1 MSEPT
6 AAESWRSARP
16 AAAEDN
22 RFALLDHNATALAVR
37 LELCAGA
44 RQRLDLLYYIF
55 REDDSGRA
63 IAAALMAAADRGVK
77 VRLLLDDL
85 DASGR
90 ESSLGRLDAH
100 PNLDVRL
107 FNPFRWRG
115 LLRPLALLRDRGRL
129 TRRMHAKALVA
140 DGRLA
145 IVGGRNIG
153 DEYFAPEAGMAF
165 ADVDVLLEGTLARQV
180 QSSFERYWSSTW
192 SKPLSELRAR
202 RVAIEAT
209 RRARDRMARAPAHQD
224 PAAVLAR
231 DSQARVLLE
240 RIRAGTWPDL
250 PGSGR
255 VFADQP
261 EKVEHGADEAEGYFD
276 EVLQHLV
283 AAAATEVRIMTPYLV
298 PTPAG
303 MAFVHDLRRRGL
315 RIRILTNSLAAT
327 DVVAVHAGY
336 RRYRKALL
344 EAGVELYEY
353 RPTGYW
359 GRRLR
364 RLIRGAHLRASLHA
378 KTLLVDDELVMIG
391 SANLDPRSI
400 RLNVELGL
408 LIESPALA
416 AEIRACFDEAIAPAN
431 AWRVELE
438 HGRER
443 WEGGNG
449 RHEPEAGWGRRLL
462 ARLLGVLPLEGQ
474 L

>member
-1 MSEPT
+1 MTDS
-6 AAESWRSARP
+6 AAGSMPAVEGSAT
-16 AAAEDN
+16 ET

-44 RQRLDLLYYIF
+44 TERLDLLYYIF
-55 REDDSGRA
+55 REDDSGRV
-63 IAAALMAAADRGVK
+63 IADALMAAADRNVK

-90 ESSLGRLDAH
+90 ESSLGRLDIH
-100 PNLDVRL
+100 PNLEVRL

-145 IVGGRNIG
+145 VVGGRNIG
-153 DEYFAPEAGMAF
+153 DEYFAPEAEMAF
-165 ADVDVLLEGTLARQV
+165 ADVDVLLAGGLAGQV
-180 QSSFERYWSSTW
+180 ESSFERYWASPW

-209 RRARDRMARAPAHQD
+209 RRARGRMARAPLHQD

-231 DSQARVLLE
+231 DSQAKVLLQ
-240 RIRAGTWPDL
+240 RIREGTWPDL
-250 PGSGR
+250 PGDGR
-255 VFADQP
+255 VFADMP
-261 EKVEHGADEAEGYFD
+261 EKVEHGAEAAEGYFD

-283 AAAATEVRIMTPYLV
+283 AAAETEVLIMTPYLV
-298 PTPAG
+298 PTAAG
-303 MAFVHDLRRRGL
+303 MAFIHELRRRGL

-344 EAGVELYEY
+344 QAGVELYEY

-378 KTLLVDDELVMIG
+378 KTLVVDDELVMIG

-400 RLNVELGL
+400 RLNVELGV
-408 LIESPALA
+408 LIESRPLA
-416 AEIRACFDEAIAPAN
+416 AEIRTCFEEAIAPSN
-431 AWRVELE
+431 AWRVVLE
-438 HGRER
+438 RGREHWQR
-443 WEGGNG
+443 ASE

-462 ARLLGVLPLEGQ
+462 ARLLGLLPLEGQ